1 MAVYWTQSI
10 KLFSTLGQKLHIP
23 NVQFL
28 PGEQETTEH
37 LLCHCIG
44 DMTIWLHTLGS
55 PLIRA
60 I

>member
-37 LLCHCIG
+37 LLFHCIG

-55 PLIRA
+55 P
-60 I
+60 